1 MLEVKKYKKPELT
14 AMFGTK
20 DLQGLKRKLD
30 RYGVIYKVAGRG
42 EKAEFTITEIT
53 DEFKV
58 FCITE
63 LGFDGATD
71 FEKLLFFYYAYF
83 NDEEF
88 MAMPDEVKETRTEEK
103 GKKVSRQTIA
113 NYVAKLDAKNLI
125 NKNTTNYIYY
135 FAFEHTQRITD
146 KAEYSQAWKEYRG
159 CIENKV
165 SSYTAIKL
173 MRSKYGGVAR
183 KQAIPEINGI
193 YNDKI
198 EYLQNLIQKSI
209 EKRIKDNSV

>member
-1 MLEVKKYKKPELT
+1 MLEVKKYKKPELS
-14 AMFGTK
+14 AMFGTRAV
-20 DLQGLKRKLD
+20 QGLKRKLD
-30 RYGVIYKVAGRG
+30 RYGVIYTVAGRG
-42 EKAEFTITEIT
+42 ENAEFTITEIK

-63 LGFDGATD
+63 LGFNAETD
-71 FEKLLFFYYAYF
+71 FEKLLYFYYAFF

-88 MAMPDEVKETRTEEK
+88 MAMPDEVKEFRTEEN
-103 GKKVSRQTIA
+103 GKRVSRQTIA
-113 NYVAKLDAKNLI
+113 NYIAKLDAKNLI
-125 NKNTTNYIYY
+125 NRNTRNYIYY

-146 KAEYSQAWKEYRG
+146 KAEYSQAWKEYWG
-159 CIENKV
+159 CIDNKV
-165 SSYTAIKL
+165 SNYTAIEL

-198 EYLQNLIQKSI
+198 DYLQSLIQKGL
-209 EKRIKDNSV
+209 EKRMNDNSV

>member
-1 MLEVKKYKKPELT
+1 MLEVKKYKKPELS

-20 DLQGLKRKLD
+20 DMQGLKRKLD
-30 RYGVIYKVAGRG
+30 GYGVIYTVVGRG
-42 EKAEFTITEIT
+42 EKAEFTIVEIK

-63 LGFDGATD
+63 LGFHAEAD
-71 FEKLLFFYYAYF
+71 FEKLLFFYYEYF
-83 NDEEF
+83 NDVEF
-88 MAMPDEVKETRTEEK
+88 MAMPDEVKEVRTEEK
-103 GKKVSRQTIA
+103 GKKISRQTIA
-113 NYVAKLDAKNLI
+113 NYIAKLDAKNLI
-125 NKNTTNYIYY
+125 NKNTKNYIYY

-146 KAEYSQAWKEYRG
+146 KAEYSQAWKEYWG

-165 SSYTAIKL
+165 SRYTAIAL

-193 YNDKI
+193 YNDII
-198 EYLQNLIQKSI
+198 EYLQNLIQKNI
-209 EKRIKDNSV
+209 EKRINDNGV